1 MTMCAADFAGIV
13 LHTLKSMEKC
23 KTFCI
28 LGTSL
33 CSWRDCLREVR
44 AAAPREEWGEAFEIR
59 LRRSLSQ
66 YNFSRLTPLVVFS
79 FVYNTASYA
88 GYRRVFSLRVRFFG
102 KIQIR
107 ILVSKNGFCVSLP
120 KSENGLIRD

>member
-1 MTMCAADFAGIV
+1 MCAADFAGIV

-23 KTFCI
+23 KKFCI

-33 CSWRDCLREVR
+33 CSWRGIACAKFERRRRER
-44 AAAPREEWGEAFEIR
+44 NGEKHFEIR